1 MKFKILFLVIIS
13 LIITSCN
20 RDVQKK
26 EGTYKMT
33 DAQKQTVDELLNVNQ
48 NEKLVAEFVTNKGN
62 FSAELYA
69 KLTPMTVKNF
79 VTLAV
84 TGYYN
89 DVTFHR
95 VIKDFMI
102 QTGDPTATGAGG
114 ESIYGG
120 EFKDEF
126 DPNLIHDSAGI
137 LSMANRGPN
146 TNTSQFFITLVP
158 TPWLN
163 AKHTIFGKVTSGID
177 IVEQIGDAKTNAMDK
192 PVSEIKIEKI
202 NITKK

>member
-1 MKFKILFLVIIS
+1 MKLKIFLIFFIS
-13 LIITSCN
+13 IIITSCN
-20 RDVQKK
+20 KDESIK

-33 DAQKQTVDELLNVNQ
+33 DEQKQTVDELLNVNA
-48 NEKLVAEFVTNKGN
+48 NEKLVAEFFTNKGN

-102 QTGDPTATGAGG
+102 QTGDPTATGSGG

-126 DPNLIHDSAGI
+126 NANLIHDSAGI

-163 AKHTIFGKVTSGID
+163 AKHTVFGKVISGID
-177 IVEQIGDAKTNAMDK
+177 IVGQIGDAKTNAMDK
-192 PVSEIKIEKI
+192 PLSEIKIEKI
-202 NITKK
+202 NVTKK

>member
-1 MKFKILFLVIIS
+1 MKLKNFIIIILSIIIIS
-13 LIITSCN
+13 CSN
-20 RDVQKK
+20 NEQKK

-33 DAQKQTVDELLNVNQ
+33 DEQKKTVDELLDVNP

-69 KLTPMTVKNF
+69 KLTPMTIKNF

-89 DVTFHR
+89 NVTFHR

-102 QTGDPTATGAGG
+102 QTGDPTATGSGG

-126 DPNLIHDSAGI
+126 DANLIHDTPGV

-163 AKHTIFGKVTSGID
+163 AKHTVFGKVISGID
-177 IVEQIGDAKTNAMDK
+177 IIEQIGDAKTNGMDK
-192 PVSEIKIEKI
+192 PLSEIKIEKI
-202 NITKK
+202 NLTKK

>member
-1 MKFKILFLVIIS
+1 MKLKFFIILIIS
-13 LIITSCN
+13 IIIISCTK
-20 RDVQKK
+20 DESKK

-33 DAQKQTVDELLNVNQ
+33 DEQKQTVDELLNVTA
-48 NEKLVAEFVTNKGN
+48 NEQLVAEFVTNKGN

-102 QTGDPTATGAGG
+102 QTGDPTATGSGG

-126 DPNLIHDSAGI
+126 NANLIHDTAGI

-146 TNTSQFFITLVP
+146 TNITLVP

-163 AKHTIFGKVTSGID
+163 AKHTVFGKVISGID

-192 PVSEIKIEKI
+192 PISEIKIEKI
-202 NITKK
+202 NLSKK